1 MDQYQLGRE
10 IGHITAVVASHE
22 DRIVRLEFR
31 QTLMIRIAIIISLWA
46 ASAAGIVTADTTADL
61 IVSVLKRLL
70 TDF

>member
-10 IGHITAVVASHE
+10 IGHITAVVTSHE